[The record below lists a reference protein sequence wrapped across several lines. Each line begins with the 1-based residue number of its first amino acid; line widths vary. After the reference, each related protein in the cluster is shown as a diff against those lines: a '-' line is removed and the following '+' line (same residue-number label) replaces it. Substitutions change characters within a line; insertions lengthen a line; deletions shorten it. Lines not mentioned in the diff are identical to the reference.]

1 MLMKN
6 DEFRHSKTLTI
17 FSKWVQLLEFRK
29 LQVVTHAKLTIGA
42 TDQWERVGKLPWNT
56 KEKQESS

>member
-1 MLMKN
+1 MNL
-6 DEFRHSKTLTI
+6 DTLTI

-29 LQVVTHAKLTIGA
+29 LQVATHAKLTIRA
-42 TDQWERVGKLPWNT
+42 TDQWEKEGKLHWST